1 MTLVSY
7 DIHLSTILP
16 CTTTS
21 LIPTL
26 VWRASVHIH
35 LVIVGTLFF
44 HGSWYL
50 IKADIDFQY
59 KRHCTTRTSERKLCS

>member
-1 MTLVSY
+1 
-7 DIHLSTILP
+7 
-16 CTTTS
+16 
-21 LIPTL
+21 
-26 VWRASVHIH
+26 
-35 LVIVGTLFF
+35 VIVGTLFF